1 VVNLSKKKM
10 YLLPLLS
17 LRLLHALAPLLSCFA
32 ALMICT
38 PLAAQTIY
46 AAGDPTAA
54 NATSCAGTL
63 TGVFTVNPATGG
75 ATSVGTLQVPAA
87 ALAVSPTDGLVY
99 YFEAAV
105 ANPRLYSW
113 NPSGGVNTLR
123 GTATIPL
130 SAAGSGII
138 RLAFAPDGRLYAAS
152 NDNRIYEINPAT
164 GATIR
169 TITPGIPVGGS
180 GDMAFTSNGDLYVVA
195 NDTAG
200 TIYQLWRLP
209 AAQVAAGGT
218 QAATQIG
225 TNLGAAL
232 NGVAP
237 NGLTEI
243 PPTGACAASPCFALS
258 SGVTNTTYLVNGT
271 TGAASV
277 LGTSGYCLTDLG
289 RGFLANM
296 TISKSNSRTSLQTGD
311 TTVYSVVVT
320 NTGPATVP
328 YMNIQDPGTAGL
340 TCTSVTCAAAGG
352 AVCPATLT
360 IALLQGTGLVTGTMP
375 NASTV
380 TLSVTCTVN

>member
-1 VVNLSKKKM
+1 M
-10 YLLPLLS
+10 YVLPLLS
-17 LRLLHALAPLLSCFA
+17 SRIQRAATRLLPCIA
-32 ALMICT
+32 AILMST

-46 AAGDPTAA
+46 ASGDPNSY
-54 NATSCAGTL
+54 NATTCAGAL
-63 TGVFTVNPATGG
+63 TGIFTVNPTTGA
-75 ATSVGTLQVPAA
+75 ATSVGTLQVASA
-87 ALAVSPTDGLVY
+87 ALAVSPSDGLVY
-99 YFEAAV
+99 YFEAAI

-113 NPSGGVNTLR
+113 NPTGGVNTLR

-130 SAAGSGII
+130 SAAGSGLI

-200 TIYQLWRLP
+200 TIYQLWKLT

-218 QAATQIG
+218 QVATQIG

-232 NGVAP
+232 NNIAP
-237 NGLTEI
+237 NGFTEI
-243 PPTGACAASPCFALS
+243 PPTGTCTVSPCFAMS
-258 SGVTNTTYLVNGT
+258 TGVTNTTYLVNGT

-277 LGTSGYCLTDLG
+277 LGTSGFCLTDLG

-328 YMNIQDPGTAGL
+328 YMTIQDPGAAGL

-360 IALLQGTGLVTGTMP
+360 IPLLQGTGLVTGTMP